1 MTFQVGDRVV
11 VIDGNAD
18 CAGARPG
25 AEGVIVRF
33 RAPKSYAVEVDGE
46 EWFWH
51 ESNLTPIGASAATPV
66 TSTSNPIFHFRA
78 TEELGEDS
86 WNTLTEACKMFFDI
100 AVVKQEFRRWEGEF
114 KTSTGLP
121 IPSSWRSAK
130 SVIINAMKEGVGF
143 VGRGKTAVEKE
154 IKTIKDARK
163 DTRTPEEKLEQMAE
177 RVVAF
182 ANQHNISFIYQ
193 IGE

>member
-1 MTFQVGDRVV
+1 MTFKVGDRVV
-11 VIDGNAD
+11 VIDGTAD
-18 CAGARPG
+18 FATARSG

-33 RAPKSYAVEVDGE
+33 HPARHYDVEVDGE
-46 EWFWH
+46 EWMWD
-51 ESNLTPIGASAATPV
+51 ESNLTSVIVA
-66 TSTSNPIFHFRA
+66 SNPLYHFRA
-78 TEELGEDS
+78 AEELGEDS
-86 WNTLTEACKMFFDI
+86 WGTLTEATKFFYTLEE
-100 AVVKQEFRRWEGEF
+100 VKEEFRRWEGEF

-130 SVIINAMKEGVGF
+130 SVIINAMREGVSF

-163 DTRTPEEKLEQMAE
+163 DVRTPEEKLEQMAD
-177 RVVAF
+177 RAMAF